1 MEDYIEWVTLICLNH
16 PVVVAILLNKAD
28 FFFLTKG
35 GDDVY
40 AVCLILVVMSWRNW
54 RGKIFFF
61 EAEDPLPRCNEH
73 HQPGKWIKDA
83 NVNQLIQ
90 LIHLY
95 TGEHTHTFI
104 ARKIYQKKHAQQQ

>member
-40 AVCLILVVMSWRNW
+40 AVCLILVVMS
-54 RGKIFFF
+54 
-61 EAEDPLPRCNEH
+61 
-73 HQPGKWIKDA
+73 
-83 NVNQLIQ
+83 
-90 LIHLY
+90 
-95 TGEHTHTFI
+95 
-104 ARKIYQKKHAQQQ
+104 